1 MPADRSATDPREPSG
16 QEAELVPTLRAAA
29 DEVPRV
35 AARIGRRFAREEARR
50 RAHAYL
56 RGLLSPVERK
66 NGWQLAEA
74 VGDHTPYALQHLLGR
89 ADWDPDLVRDD
100 LQTYV
105 VEQLG
110 DPAAILRRSCGDP
123 AAILVV
129 DETGVVKKGTA
140 SAGVTKQYVGCVGKI
155 ENAQVG
161 VFVAYASP
169 QGVAFLDRAL
179 YLPQEWTDDPARR
192 RQAGIPDTVGFA
204 TKPQLAQAML
214 ERARA
219 AQVPAAWVTADSIY
233 GDDRRLRMWLETQE
247 QPVVLAV
254 SGKEYLNVAATW
266 TQRRVSTLL
275 QELTDLPADAWQR
288 LSAGDGEKGPR
299 LYDWYRLP
307 LVPPLQA
314 GFARWC
320 LVRRS
325 LSDPTDLQAY
335 VVFAPEG
342 TELEQLVRVA
352 GRRWTIEV
360 AFEAAKG
367 EVGLDQYEVRSWTGW
382 HRHMTLALFAQALLT
397 VVRRHLAD
405 PASAP
410 PPARGRSQKGQSQQ
424 AALHRPSGGNRQG
437 RRGSLATFRQ
447 QRRAQQRRAQQRR
460 AQQRRAQQRRA
471 QQRRAQQRRAQQRR
485 AQQGRWPRR
494 PTPRPAAPPSPS

>member
-1 MPADRSATDPREPSG
+1 MSTHRPATEHAEPSALPDTTLVAALSAS
-16 QEAELVPTLRAAA
+16 AE
-29 DEVPRV
+29 EVVRV
-35 AARIGRRFAREEARR
+35 ARRIGPRFARAEARQ
-50 RAHAYL
+50 RAQAYL

-74 VGDHTPYALQHLLGR
+74 VGDRTPYALQHLLGR

-100 LQTYV
+100 LRTYV

-110 DPAAILRRSCGDP
+110 DS

-140 SAGVTKQYVGCVGKI
+140 SVGVAKQYVGCVGKI

-161 VFVAYASP
+161 VFIAYASP
-169 QGVAFLDRAL
+169 RGVAFLDRAL
-179 YLPQEWTDDPARR
+179 YLPQEWTADPARR
-192 RQAGIPDTVGFA
+192 HQAGIPDTLGFA
-204 TKPQLAQAML
+204 TKPQLAQTML
-214 ERARA
+214 ERARTA
-219 AQVPAAWVTADSIY
+219 GVPAAWVTADSIY
-233 GDDRRLRMWLETQE
+233 GDDRRLRMWLEAQE
-247 QPVVLAV
+247 QPFVLAV

-275 QELTDLPADAWQR
+275 KEITALPADAWTR

-299 LYDWYRLP
+299 LDDWLRLP
-307 LVPPLQA
+307 LIPPLQE
-314 GFARWC
+314 GYERWC

-325 LSDPTDLQAY
+325 LSDPTDLHAY

-342 TELEQLVRVA
+342 TELAELVRVA

-360 AFEAAKG
+360 AFQAAKG

-382 HRHMTLALFAQALLT
+382 QRHMTLALFAQALLT

-405 PASAP
+405 PASSS
-410 PPARGRSQKGQSQQ
+410 PPARGRSQKGRPQQ
-424 AALHRPSGGNRQG
+424 AAWRRLPSGNHPGSG
-437 RRGSLATFRQ
+437 RSLATFRQ
-447 QRRAQQRRAQQRR
+447 QRRAQQ
-460 AQQRRAQQRRA
+460 
-471 QQRRAQQRRAQQRR
+471 
-485 AQQGRWPRR
+485 GRWPRR
-494 PTPRPAAPPSPS
+494 ATPPPAAPPSPR